1 LCMHGD
7 DILEEAQNF
16 SSHWLNAWVVVH
28 VNHHSA
34 TLVHNTLLHP
44 YHKSL
49 PQFMLP
55 NYFGDKQ
62 WTNKWIHTLQ
72 GVAKVNF
79 NTTQRLRQYEL
90 NQFSKWWKES
100 YLGRELNFARNQP
113 MKWYIASLSC
123 LTDVCHSEQRIQLA
137 KAIAFVYLIDDI
149 FDVFGTLEELTM
161 FTEVVCRWDL
171 VAAEKLPS
179 CMRICFKSLFEV
191 TNEISDQ
198 IYQKHVSTGVH
209 VTLVHVFFLLGQ
221 QISNQTVELLEED
234 LDIVSCSATILRLWD
249 DMGSAKDENQEGHD
263 GSYVKYYMKEHPSTS
278 FSATQ
283 KHIMWK
289 ISEAWKS
296 LNREWLYCNP
306 LFPSQ
311 FTQASLNIARAVPL
325 FYSYGRNQSL
335 PTFEQ
340 HMERLLFHSLD
351 IYNDSPVNKRLFNK
365 QTIVLRDH
373 TLLSTNFKPNRSKN
387 QSFILTDDD
396 IGHEAP
402 VKGRIL
408 KHVLREIGDPW
419 ECLNLIDATQRL
431 GIDYHFQQEIEAI
444 LQRQYVLFN
453 AVQLNS
459 DTDLHKTAF
468 LFRLF
473 RQHGYLL
480 CMHGDEI
487 LEEAE
492 NFSSHWLKARAE
504 AEQVDHHL
512 ASFVQHTLA
521 YPHHKSVVQLMAPN
535 YLEDVQWWKETDL
548 AKDLSFSRDQPIKW
562 YVASLICLSTDSFY
576 SEQRIQLAKSISF
589 IYLIDDI
596 FDWAKLCKAFLVEA
610 EWMSSGQSPSAEEYL
625 KNGVV
630 STGVHVTLTHVFFL
644 LGEAISKETVELF
657 DEDLDIIS
665 SSATVLRLWDDMGSA
680 KDEKQEGRDG
690 SYLEYYM
697 KEHPSMCYEETKRH
711 TMKQICNAWKT
722 LNTECLLSNLF
733 PAKFNQA
740 CLNLARVV
748 PIAYNYASASAMLI
762 VGVIPPPPPPKASMH
777 NMVPHSQK
785 WTIPLHHSFLPIS
798 LPADS
803 QISPSIDETSMKYE
817 FEMKNLKH
825 LLRETAKI
833 DSLESLNMI
842 DAIQRLG
849 IDHCFKQEIK
859 PILQT
864 QYTMET
870 HNFDAKCGLHHVA
883 LRFRLLR
890 QHGYFVPQDVFEG
903 FIHHDHE
910 DLLDTKFSENIEG
923 LTSLYEAS
931 QLCLPEDEKLE
942 KIGNFSARILKKLVR
957 NRDDNLGKH
966 VRKAMANPFHKSLV
980 KFVVKDHFG
989 SQSPNKWIYVFQ
1001 HMAKL
1006 DFNRVQKL
1014 HGLELSQFIMWWKKT
1029 GLCEELKFARDQPLK
1044 WYICSMAFLAD
1055 PMFSEERVELTKC
1068 ISFIYLI
1075 DDIYDVYGSLEE
1087 LRLFTKAIQSARERI
1102 SHMISDAW
1110 KRLNQ
1115 ESLFSPNP
1123 YPPTFIQA
1131 SLNIARFVP
1140 LLYGYDEN
1148 QDLPTLEKLVKFV
1161 LYENVGDIFC
1171 LSSNSEL
1178 PDICQ
1183 TNLHQKKNSG
1193 DQANRIKQTNEWKGS
1208 ISKWVTEEH
1217 EGNRASE

>member
-1 LCMHGD
+1 M
-7 DILEEAQNF
+7 AF
-16 SSHWLNAWVVVH
+16 SPHASFAP
-28 VNHHSA
+28 
-34 TLVHNTLLHP
+34 LL
-44 YHKSL
+44 
-49 PQFMLP
+49 
-55 NYFGDKQ
+55 
-62 WTNKWIHTLQ
+62 
-72 GVAKVNF
+72 
-79 NTTQRLRQYEL
+79 
-90 NQFSKWWKES
+90 
-100 YLGRELNFARNQP
+100 
-113 MKWYIASLSC
+113 
-123 LTDVCHSEQRIQLA
+123 
-137 KAIAFVYLIDDI
+137 
-149 FDVFGTLEELTM
+149 
-161 FTEVVCRWDL
+161 
-171 VAAEKLPS
+171 
-179 CMRICFKSLFEV
+179 
-191 TNEISDQ
+191 
-198 IYQKHVSTGVH
+198 
-209 VTLVHVFFLLGQ
+209 
-221 QISNQTVELLEED
+221 
-234 LDIVSCSATILRLWD
+234 
-249 DMGSAKDENQEGHD
+249 
-263 GSYVKYYMKEHPSTS
+263 
-278 FSATQ
+278 
-283 KHIMWK
+283 
-289 ISEAWKS
+289 
-296 LNREWLYCNP
+296 
-306 LFPSQ
+306 
-311 FTQASLNIARAVPL
+311 ASLNIP
-325 FYSYGRNQSL
+325 QS
-335 PTFEQ
+335 
-340 HMERLLFHSLD
+340 
-351 IYNDSPVNKRLFNK
+351 NDSPVNKRLFNK

-473 RQHGYLL
+473 RQHGYLVSSDVFESFLDGEGKFKEELKDDIKGLMSLYEASQL

-535 YLEDVQWWKETDL
+535 YLEDVQWPNKWISIFRDAAKMELYSAQRLRQHELAQFTKWWKETDL

-596 FDWAKLCKAFLVEA
+596 FDVFGTLDELTIFTEAVCRWDLAAAEGLPDCMQICLRTLFEVTNEISCQIYQAHGWNPIHSLHKAWAKLCKAFLVEA

-644 LGEAISKETVELF
+644 LGELISKETVELF

-748 PIAYNYASASAMLI
+748 PIAYNYGRAQSIMSLENLIKQFLFHQMELEPIKDFFIHPMAASASAMLI
-762 VGVIPPPPPPKASMH
+762 VGVIAPPPPPPSSSSSSSSSFQPYPKASMH
-777 NMVPHSQK
+777 NMVPHSKK

-859 PILQT
+859 AILQT

-870 HNFDAKCGLHHVA
+870 HNFDAKCGLHQVA

-903 FIHHDHE
+903 FIDHNHE
-910 DLLDTKFSENIEG
+910 GLLDTKFSENIEG

-957 NRDDNLGKH
+957 NRDDNLSKH

-980 KFVVKDHFG
+980 KFVVKDYFG

-1087 LRLFTKAIQSARERI
+1087 LRLFTKAIQRWDLAALDGLPNPMKFCIIKLHETTNEICHKFYLKHGWNPINSLRKSWVRLCEAFLVEAEWFGSSHLPSAKEYLENGEVSSGVHVVLAHIFFLLGQGVSNEAVLLSSNPDIVSSTASILRLSDDLGSAKDENQEGHDGSYIECYMKENPGISVDSARKRI
-1102 SHMISDAW
+1102 SHVISDAW

-1161 LYENVGDIFC
+1161 LYE
-1171 LSSNSEL
+1171 
-1178 PDICQ
+1178 
-1183 TNLHQKKNSG
+1183 
-1193 DQANRIKQTNEWKGS
+1193 S
-1208 ISKWVTEEH
+1208 IGV
-1217 EGNRASE
+1217 